1 MKKIYKKLIFNI
13 FVAEGGHVLS
23 SNQKYFMGA
32 RITTSDKYV
41 GSCAFRQEITT
52 KEQNNENT
60 RAKCYKIDTETEE
73 SEITEFLNYDQ
84 NKVTLETRYAGM
96 WILERTITL

>member
-1 MKKIYKKLIFNI
+1 
-13 FVAEGGHVLS
+13 
-23 SNQKYFMGA
+23 MGA

-41 GSCAFRQEITT
+41 KSCAFRQEITT

-84 NKVTLETRYAGM
+84 NKVTHETRYAGM
-96 WILERTITL
+96 WILERTKTL